1 MSLLDA
7 FRRRASTLPDTR
19 HAEFEASDGAKARVN
34 PGEDELEA
42 LITRHQRDAVLLDPP
57 PAPVAADYAA
67 RAKAIAG
74 YVARELGGE
83 APRVKFFGRLHD
95 HPLVNGICHESSVIW
110 LAADLPREKAA
121 LVVVHEVLHALR
133 PEWDHGKIW
142 PEARRLVAELEQPAQ
157 PMAHPVDAAPLP
169 APGNKSRIVEW
180 G

>member
-95 HPLVNGICHESSVIW
+95 LYLFFAVSCHFLNKGTKLNKRLIKPNKIFISGQNFGGIT
-110 LAADLPREKAA
+110 
-121 LVVVHEVLHALR
+121 
-133 PEWDHGKIW
+133 
-142 PEARRLVAELEQPAQ
+142 
-157 PMAHPVDAAPLP
+157 
-169 APGNKSRIVEW
+169 
-180 G
+180 